1 MDDLYRGVLQHDV
14 SFSTSSWRI
23 FSVILI
29 EIIWA
34 KMLNEHHE
42 SAVLFI
48 IMAYITLQ
56 DTTLYFEYLI
66 LLQPTLHYFYQI
78 LEMGRMH
85 LFGNFSKFFWSNHVS
100 SRHQMF
106 EMQNMFENVIH
117 LCMWVS
123 GRLWVLKLHK
133 GAVEQICKVCLKMSW
148 TCLLSYLL
156 WLSF

>member
-1 MDDLYRGVLQHDV
+1 MDDLYRGVLQHYV

-85 LFGNFSKFFWSNHVS
+85 LFGNFQS
-100 SRHQMF
+100 SFEVIMF
-106 EMQNMFENVIH
+106 QVDI
-117 LCMWVS
+117 
-123 GRLWVLKLHK
+123 K
-133 GAVEQICKVCLKMSW
+133 CLKCKI
-148 TCLLSYLL
+148 CLRM
-156 WLSF
+156 